1 MKAIFFSL
9 QNKDWKKFSSILYG
23 IRTQDLYD
31 TDAVLYQLS

>member
-23 IRTQDLYD
+23 IRTHDLYD
-31 TDAVLYQLS
+31 TGAVLYQLS